1 VRIGIDPLGGA
12 GVHYWGPIAE
22 RYRIDLTVVSETVDP
37 QFAFMSVDWDGKIRM
52 DPSSPYAMQRLLAL
66 KDRFDI
72 SAGCDTDHDRHGVV
86 TRGAGLVPANHYL
99 AAMIAYLYRHR
110 PRWSAKAGVGKT
122 VVCSSVI
129 DRVAA
134 QLSRPLFDAPVGFKW
149 FSAALLDGTLG
160 FAGEESAGA
169 ALLRMDGSVWTTDK
183 DGIAPA
189 LLAAEITARLG
200 KDPAA
205 LYEQITEEVGV
216 SYSERLEAP
225 ATPEQ
230 KKKLAQLGPKGLR
243 SDTLAGE
250 KITAVLDRA
259 PANNA
264 PIGGIK
270 VVTEGGWFAARPS
283 GTESLYKVYAESF
296 RSEAHL
302 RRLLADATAFV
313 DAAIK

>member
-1 VRIGIDPLGGA
+1 
-12 GVHYWGPIAE
+12 
-22 RYRIDLTVVSETVDP
+22 
-37 QFAFMSVDWDGKIRM
+37 
-52 DPSSPYAMQRLLAL
+52 MQRLIAL

-72 SAGCDTDHDRHGVV
+72 AAACDTDHDRHGVV

-99 AAMIAYLYRHR
+99 AAMIAYLFRHR
-110 PRWSAKAGVGKT
+110 PRWPAGAGVGKT
-122 VVCSSVI
+122 IVCSSVI
-129 DRVAA
+129 DRLAA
-134 QLSRPLFDAPVGFKW
+134 QLARPLFDAPVGFKW
-149 FSAALLDGTLG
+149 FAPALLDGSLG

-169 ALLRMDGSVWTTDK
+169 SLLRSDGRVWTTDK
-183 DGIAPA
+183 DGIVPA
-189 LLAAEITARLG
+189 LLAAEITGRLG

-205 LYEQITEEVGV
+205 LHEDTTRELGV

-230 KKKLAQLGPKGLR
+230 KKKLAQLKAQELR
-243 SDTLAGE
+243 TDTLAGE

-270 VVTEGGWFAARPS
+270 VVTAGGWFAARPS

-296 RSEAHL
+296 RSEEHL